1 MKGSAGRTTKR
12 AEFVGIPIE
21 RGIPLAPRT
30 SPSGPRT
37 DIAIALERLEP
48 GESFAVPATRIKQL
62 SGAVYCSRKR
72 TGARYAVR
80 RVGEFARVWRL
91 T

>member
-21 RGIPLAPRT
+21 RGIPLAPKPR
-30 SPSGPRT
+30 SGPRS
-37 DIAIALERLEP
+37 DIKIALEKLEP
-48 GESFAVPATRIKQL
+48 GESFAVPAERKEQL
-62 SGAVYCSRKR
+62 SIATANHRRQHG
-72 TGARYAVR
+72 GRYAVR